1 MSNITT
7 YYTAQETSDDI
18 PYHKYFEFFSYE
30 NWSLQHYVQLII
42 NNYAN
47 AEKSKAHHTF
57 FSILYNINKNL
68 HISQE
73 IRDIAQRLV
82 DNKNVS
88 IYFLIY

>member
-18 PYHKYFEFFSYE
+18 PYNKYFEFFSCE

-57 FSILYNINKNL
+57 LVFCIILIK
-68 HISQE
+68 IC
-73 IRDIAQRLV
+73 
-82 DNKNVS
+82 
-88 IYFLIY
+88 IYHKKFGI